1 MFSSIG
7 KALRNNV
14 LVGLILITPLVVTVW
29 IVNLLFDFITR
40 NALFSFLSE
49 HMPEA
54 IRDSSMGQALGKVLA
69 LMIVLMVLFLIG
81 FFARSFF
88 GRRLYGIGE
97 RLVERIPGINKIY
110 IWVRQISESFV
121 AQRQTL
127 FKEVVLV
134 EYPRVGLHSV
144 AFVTTAVPREFREQ
158 IPVETEEEFVALFVP
173 TTPNPTS
180 GLMIV
185 APRGDLRPLD
195 ISVAD
200 AMKLVI
206 SAGAVHPGDRLVD
219 DRPTLVDKLE
229 QWITRETGAEP

>member
-1 MFSSIG
+1 MFSSIS

-14 LVGLILITPLVVTVW
+14 LVGLVLITPLVVTVW
-29 IVNLLFDFITR
+29 IVNLLFNFITR
-40 NALFSFLSE
+40 NALFSFLSQ

-54 IRDSSMGQALGKVLA
+54 MRDSSLGQALGKVLGLVFV
-69 LMIVLMVLFLIG
+69 LMILFLIG

-88 GRRLYGIGE
+88 GRKLYRLGE
-97 RLVERIPGINKIY
+97 MFVERIPVFNKIY
-110 IWVRQISESFV
+110 IWIRQISESFI
-121 AQRQTL
+121 ARRQTL

-134 EYPRVGLHSV
+134 EYPRIGLYSV
-144 AFVTTAVPREFREQ
+144 AFVTAPVPADFSERH
-158 IPVETEEEFVALFVP
+158 PGADAEEFVALFIP

-185 APRGDLRPLD
+185 APRRDLRPLD

-200 AMKLVI
+200 AMKFII

-229 QWITRETGAEP
+229 QWITREA